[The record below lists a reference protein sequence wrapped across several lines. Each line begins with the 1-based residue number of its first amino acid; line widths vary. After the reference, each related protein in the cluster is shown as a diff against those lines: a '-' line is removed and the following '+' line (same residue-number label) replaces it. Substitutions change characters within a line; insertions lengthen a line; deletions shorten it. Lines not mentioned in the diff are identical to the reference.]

1 MLSQENSIIVDSVK
15 TQFIINVN
23 NNYVGNTHLTDIR
36 FMCDFVRHLAIVFGV
51 LMYFD

>member
-1 MLSQENSIIVDSVK
+1 MLLVYHIQVHCMLIVDSVK

-36 FMCDFVRHLAIVFGV
+36 FM
-51 LMYFD
+51 